1 MSRVHSDS
9 PTLSRVHL
17 DTHIAIK
24 LASREKFSFSN
35 HAHRLLNFS
44 PIVISPIVVL
54 ELELLK
60 EVGRLKAS
68 VDHTLELLRQLG
80 VTVLEDSFPQACY
93 ASRAL
98 AWTRDPFDRLI
109 VGHAIADEQAIL
121 ISIDEAIQANYKNVL
136 I

>member
-1 MSRVHSDS
+1 M
-9 PTLSRVHL
+9 
-17 DTHIAIK
+17 AIK
-24 LASREKFSFSN
+24 LASRDKLTLSN
-35 HAHRLLNFS
+35 HARRLLNYS
-44 PIVISPIVVL
+44 PVVISPIVVL

-80 VTVLEDSFPQACY
+80 VSVLEQSFPQACY

-98 AWTRDPFDRLI
+98 AWTRDPFDRII

-121 ISIDEAIQANYKNVL
+121 ISIDEAIQANYKNTL